1 MNLFNFIPA
10 ELITIFVAA
19 SPISEL
25 RGAIPLAIGVYG
37 FGIIKTFLLAV
48 LGNLIPAVVLL
59 WLLGPVSGFLVRTIP
74 ITEKFFDWLFARTRH
89 KFTGQ
94 YEKWGELALILFVAI
109 PLPMTG
115 VWTASVASFL
125 FGFPKKKS
133 LALISLGVII
143 AGVIVATMTLATLG
157 AVNLF

>member
-25 RGAIPLAIGVYG
+25 RGAIPLAIGVYH
-37 FGIIKTFLLAV
+37 FGVIKTFLLAV

-59 WLLGPVSGFLVRTIP
+59 WLLGPVSGFLIRTIP
-74 ITEKFFDWLFARTRH
+74 VTEKFFDWLFARTRH
-89 KFTGQ
+89 KFSGR
-94 YEKWGELALILFVAI
+94 YERLGELALLFFVAI

-115 VWTASVASFL
+115 VWTGSVATFL
-125 FGFPKKKS
+125 FGIPKKR
-133 LALISLGVII
+133 ALLFISLGAVL
-143 AGVIVATMTLATLG
+143 AGFIVTVMTLG
-157 AVNLF
+157 AVSLF